1 MLPTERRLPEVYQLI
16 EQRAYFVL
24 HAPRQTGKT
33 TTMMQL
39 ARELTASGRYT
50 AVVLSV
56 ETGEPFNAD
65 PGQAELTILGN
76 WRRAVL
82 TRLPVDWQPPPWP
95 SSEPG
100 ARIRTAL
107 SAWSL
112 ASERPLVVFLDE
124 IDSLQDETLS
134 AILRQWRDG
143 YNDRPR
149 GFPHALGLVGMRDVR
164 DYKIAS
170 GGSPRLRTASPFNIK
185 VRSLTLSNFTA
196 EEVAALY
203 RQHTEATGQPFAAE
217 ALPHAFELT
226 GGQPYLV
233 NALAKIAVEELVTD
247 RLRPIN
253 VMHVDEAKET
263 LILRRETHLDSL
275 IERLNEDR
283 VRRVIEP
290 MLAGEQIGKLPPDD
304 VQYALDL
311 GLVYRGSQGLEI
323 ANGIYREIIPRELT
337 YLEQLRIENE
347 HQPAWYIGKDGR
359 LLTDKLMEAFQ
370 QYFRQNSEAW
380 LEQFEYKEAGPQLL
394 LQAFLHRIVNGGGQ
408 VHREYGLGRRR
419 VDLLIEWPTPGGRQR
434 IVMELKLLRG
444 TLAKTL
450 EIGVPQ
456 TWEYADRCN
465 ADEQHLVIFDRTTK
479 KPWSKKVFKQ
489 TTRHR
494 GRAIKVWG
502 M

>member
-95 SSEPG
+95 TSEPG

-107 SAWSL
+107 SVWSL

-134 AILRQWRDG
+134 AILRQLRDG

-149 GFPHALGLVGMRDVR
+149 GFPHALGLVSMRDVR

-170 GGSPRLRTASPFNIK
+170 GGSPRL
-185 VRSLTLSNFTA
+185 
-196 EEVAALY
+196 
-203 RQHTEATGQPFAAE
+203 
-217 ALPHAFELT
+217 
-226 GGQPYLV
+226 
-233 NALAKIAVEELVTD
+233 
-247 RLRPIN
+247 
-253 VMHVDEAKET
+253 
-263 LILRRETHLDSL
+263 
-275 IERLNEDR
+275 
-283 VRRVIEP
+283 
-290 MLAGEQIGKLPPDD
+290 
-304 VQYALDL
+304 
-311 GLVYRGSQGLEI
+311 
-323 ANGIYREIIPRELT
+323 
-337 YLEQLRIENE
+337 
-347 HQPAWYIGKDGR
+347 
-359 LLTDKLMEAFQ
+359 
-370 QYFRQNSEAW
+370 
-380 LEQFEYKEAGPQLL
+380 
-394 LQAFLHRIVNGGGQ
+394 
-408 VHREYGLGRRR
+408 
-419 VDLLIEWPTPGGRQR
+419 
-434 IVMELKLLRG
+434 
-444 TLAKTL
+444 
-450 EIGVPQ
+450 PQ
-456 TWEYADRCN
+456 TWEYADQCN